1 MSLDRWDSRSLVR
14 VLGWALRDTTIGAL
28 RGLLSRLHSGLSCF
42 WPFLLPARLS
52 WWLGFWCVAGALVM
66 GTVCATRWLVA
77 EYVYTQGMREQNMP
91 ESIMLLRRAGA
102 LWPFERR
109 FREASARKLA
119 HGALATNTA
128 PWRLAAIAELRHAL
142 TMSKNSA
149 DLLAILVT
157 LELAQGLDG
166 EAQGHF
172 ENFRAVARKSQF
184 LELAESL
191 RTTGRGMALH

>member
-1 MSLDRWDSRSLVR
+1 
-14 VLGWALRDTTIGAL
+14 
-28 RGLLSRLHSGLSCF
+28 
-42 WPFLLPARLS
+42 
-52 WWLGFWCVAGALVM
+52 
-66 GTVCATRWLVA
+66 
-77 EYVYTQGMREQNMP
+77 MRASNMP
-91 ESIMLLRRAGA
+91 ESIQMLRRAGA

-119 HGALATNTA
+119 HMALAANTE

-142 TMSKNSA
+142 AMSVNSA
-149 DLLAILVT
+149 DLLAILIT
-157 LELAQGLDG
+157 LELAQDLVPD
-166 EAQGHF
+166 ARAHF